1 MLLWSIQISIISI
14 ILIFLVHHLIVF
26 FKNTLTIPK
35 VKDLVNAPI
44 QKYEDMYEIIHS
56 SKKMNENSNTENG
69 TSIHSIDELIPK
81 SEGKQNISP
90 TATQTKNMKD
100 ELKSFFKKQLNMD
113 KTENTVDSLS
123 SYNSS
128 SNNFSFY

>member
-69 TSIHSIDELIPK
+69 TLIHSIDELIPK
-81 SEGKQNISP
+81 NESKQDISP
-90 TATQTKNMKD
+90 SAMQTKNMKD

-113 KTENTVDSLS
+113 KTENTIDSLS